1 MSYQVL
7 ARKWRPKSFDQLVGQ
22 ASVVQAL
29 VNGLDNDRVHHGF
42 LFTGTRGV
50 GKTTIARIFAKCL
63 NCEQGMTSS
72 PCGECSA
79 CVAIDEGRFQDLLEI
94 DAASHTGVDNM
105 RELNDSAHFMPV
117 SGRFK
122 VYLID
127 EVHMLSGASFNALLK
142 TLEEPPPHVKFI
154 LATTDPQKIPVTVLS
169 RCLKFNLRHLL
180 PEQISGQLTHIL
192 ETEDIEFEA
201 AAIDRIA
208 RAAAGSM
215 RDALSLLDQAIAHG
229 GGAVRD
235 DDVALMMGSVDH
247 DHVARIIGAL
257 ADADAAALLDV
268 VAELSTQS
276 RDLKSVLNHLAEAL
290 HRIGLVQL
298 VPKYRDPDRADWDS
312 IAALAPR
319 LSPEDV
325 QLFYQVAI
333 EGARDIDA
341 APDARTGLEMALLRM
356 LAFRPVDVDDVARS
370 GGSAPPAATRQGAP
384 GGVAE
389 PRPAAPVEAQ
399 PRPAAKAAT
408 VAEEPSPVTTA
419 KNEPRQDPEARE
431 WHRLFERL
439 ELRGAVRE
447 LARNIQ
453 LDSRNGAAWRF
464 LIPDTVEHL
473 GTGSLVGQLQSA
485 MSSQLG
491 HEVDLSLET
500 STGAVLTPAAVDEQ
514 ATIRRRSEAEKAIA
528 DDPTVQALKARFGA
542 TIVEDTIQPL
552 Q

>member
-22 ASVVQAL
+22 ETVVQAL

-50 GKTTIARIFAKCL
+50 GKTTIARILAKCL
-63 NCEQGMTSS
+63 NCEQGMTST

-117 SGRFK
+117 AGRYK

-154 LATTDPQKIPVTVLS
+154 LATTDPEKIPVTVLS

-180 PEQISGQLTHIL
+180 PEQIAGQLSTIL
-192 ETEDIEFEA
+192 ESESIEAEQA
-201 AAIDRIA
+201 AVERIS

-235 DDVALMMGSVDH
+235 EEVARMMGSVDH
-247 DHVARIIGAL
+247 DHVVRIIQAL
-257 ADADAAALLDV
+257 ADDNASALLEIV
-268 VAELSTQS
+268 GELSSQS
-276 RDLKSVLNHLAEAL
+276 RDLHSVLKSLAEVL
-290 HRIGLVQL
+290 HRIGLLQR
-298 VPKYRDPDRADWDS
+298 VPEYRDPDRADWDS
-312 IAALAPR
+312 VAALAPK
-319 LSPEDV
+319 LTPEDV
-325 QLFYQVAI
+325 QLYYQVAI
-333 EGARDIDA
+333 QGGRDLDF

-356 LAFRPVDVDDVARS
+356 LAFRPVESARGTS
-370 GGSAPPAATRQGAP
+370 GGGTSGASSGSGKSGAAPS
-384 GGVAE
+384 
-389 PRPAAPVEAQ
+389 PRPG
-399 PRPAAKAAT
+399 KAAT
-408 VAEEPSPVTTA
+408 NEKVARPAEKPEAEAAEE
-419 KNEPRQDPEARE
+419 
-431 WHRLFERL
+431 WHALYERL
-439 ELRGAVRE
+439 ELNGPVRE

-453 LDSRNGAAWRF
+453 LESRHGEAWRF
-464 LIPDTVEHL
+464 LIPDAVEHL
-473 GTGSLVGQLQSA
+473 GTQNLVGQLQSA
-485 MSSQLG
+485 MASQLG
-491 HEVDLSLET
+491 HTVDLALET
-500 STGAVLTPAAVDEQ
+500 STGAVLTPAAVAEQ
-514 ATIRRRSEAEKAIA
+514 ASIRRMTEAERAIA
-528 DDPTVQALKARFGA
+528 DDPTVKALKARFGA

>member
-22 ASVVQAL
+22 ETVVQAL

-50 GKTTIARIFAKCL
+50 GKTTIARILAKCL
-63 NCEQGMTSS
+63 NCEQGMTST

-117 SGRFK
+117 AGRYK

-154 LATTDPQKIPVTVLS
+154 LATTDPEKIPVTVLS

-180 PEQISGQLTHIL
+180 PEQIGGQLTTIL
-192 ETEDIEFEA
+192 EAESIEAEPA
-201 AAIDRIA
+201 AVERIS

-235 DDVALMMGSVDH
+235 EDVARMMGSVDH
-247 DHVARIIGAL
+247 DHVVRIVQAL
-257 ADADAAALLDV
+257 ADDDAEALLSIV
-268 VAELSTQS
+268 GELSSQS
-276 RDLKSVLNHLAEAL
+276 RDLHSVLKSLAEVL
-290 HRIGLVQL
+290 HRVGLVQR

-312 IAALAPR
+312 VAALAPK
-319 LSPEDV
+319 LTPEDV
-325 QLFYQVAI
+325 QLYYQVAI
-333 EGARDIDA
+333 QGSRELDV

-356 LAFRPVDVDDVARS
+356 LAFRPVAVA
-370 GGSAPPAATRQGAP
+370 GGPVSTT
-384 GGVAE
+384 
-389 PRPAAPVEAQ
+389 PAAPVSSDGGAGKGGSGERDTGGGSVAAVSPHPESATASRVTPPAAQ
-399 PRPAAKAAT
+399 PS
-408 VAEEPSPVTTA
+408 V
-419 KNEPRQDPEARE
+419 DPEARE
-431 WHRLFERL
+431 WHALYERL
-439 ELRGAVRE
+439 ELQGPVRE

-453 LDSRNGAAWRF
+453 LASRRGEAWRF

-473 GTGSLVGQLQSA
+473 GTQSLVGQLQSA
-485 MSSQLG
+485 MASQLG
-491 HEVDLSLET
+491 HAVDLALET
-500 STGAVLTPAAVDEQ
+500 STGAVLTPAAVAEQ
-514 ATIRRRSEAEKAIA
+514 ASVKRMSDAERAIA
-528 DDPTVQALKARFGA
+528 DDPTVKALKARFGA